1 MTIQSEETGVKM
13 KDYEWM
19 RNDTAAIM
27 FSAIDD
33 NYNSRIFRISAVF
46 KDEEIDPER
55 LEKAVALTM
64 PRYPICMYRNK
75 KGFFWTYLEKTDSLP
90 SVMPEEYCPAAL
102 RRLGRFQKPEMVF
115 LYYKRRISIEASHIY
130 GDGMGFL
137 EILKSV
143 IAQYMVL
150 GGIDKKEFPG
160 IRFGDIPSSETEMEN
175 PYIRYKTDE
184 KIKKLHRDKA
194 YVLPRNFD
202 DNYQNYLNGLIDT
215 NSLKEKCKEKNVTIT
230 EFLNAVLIYSM
241 IKTDAKPINDTVIID
256 VPCNIRKIFPT
267 DSVRNFSSSV
277 PVHFSPEGRHDY
289 TLSDIIEATRGQLKK
304 YNCKETHQAFI
315 NSNYAL
321 TENKLLQPFP
331 YCIKKPVINAMQKK
345 SHNTEMTVL
354 FSNMGNVTLPEI
366 MHSKIERFD
375 FVGGDARVYDM
386 PLFCSAI
393 GFNGFMNMS
402 FNLSGKDR
410 SLPREFFRT
419 LTAIGIPV
427 RIESSEENGVEDK
440 VDIAPKMCEKC
451 GVRIGEEYSRCPL
464 CDSTPL
470 IIKTKDEYFK
480 TALFPQPYKKLK
492 HRYSAGFN
500 FNLSAER
507 IKAHFILQP

>member
-1 MTIQSEETGVKM
+1 MKM
-13 KDYEWM
+13 KKYEWM

-33 NYNSRIFRISAVF
+33 SCNSRIFRISAVF

-55 LEKAVALTM
+55 LEKAVKLTM

-115 LYYKRRISIEASHIY
+115 LYHKRRISIEASHIY
-130 GDGMGFL
+130 GDGTGFL

-150 GGIDKKEFPG
+150 GGIDRSNFPG
-160 IRFGDIPSSETEMEN
+160 IRFGDDIPSETEMEN
-175 PYIRYKTDE
+175 PYIHYKTDE
-184 KIKKLHRDKA
+184 KTEKLHRDKA
-194 YVLPRNFD
+194 YILPRNFD
-202 DNYQNYLNGLIDT
+202 DNYQNYLNGLINT
-215 NSLKEKCKEKNVTIT
+215 EILKSVCKEKNVTIT
-230 EFLNAVLIYSM
+230 EFLNAVLILSM
-241 IKTDAKPINDTVIID
+241 IKTEEKLINDTIIID

-267 DSVRNFSSSV
+267 DSIRNFSSSV
-277 PVHFSPEGRHDY
+277 PVHFAPQGRREYSLD
-289 TLSDIIEATRGQLKK
+289 DIIEATRGQLKK
-304 YNCKETHQAFI
+304 YNCKDIHQAFI

-321 TENKLLQPFP
+321 TENKFLQPFP
-331 YCIKKPVINAMQKK
+331 YFIKKPVINKMQKK

-354 FSNMGNVTLPEI
+354 FSNMGNVVLPQI
-366 MHSKIERFD
+366 MHEKIERFD

-393 GFNGFMNMS
+393 GFNGYMNMS

-410 SLPREFFRT
+410 SIPREFFRT
-419 LTAIGIPV
+419 LTSMNIPV

-440 VDIAPKMCEKC
+440 TETAPKMCDKC

-464 CDSTPL
+464 CDSEPT
-470 IIKTKDEYFK
+470 KTDSKDEYFK
-480 TALFPQPYKKLK
+480 TALYPQPYKKLK
-492 HRYSAGFN
+492 HKYSAGVSFD
-500 FNLSAER
+500 LSLEKL
-507 IKAHFILQP
+507 KAYFILQP

>member
-1 MTIQSEETGVKM
+1 MKM
-13 KDYEWM
+13 KKYEWM

-33 NYNSRIFRISAVF
+33 SCNSRIFRISAVF

-55 LEKAVALTM
+55 LEKAVKLTM

-90 SVMPEEYCPAAL
+90 SVMPEEYCPAVL
-102 RRLGRFQKPEMVF
+102 RRLGRFGKPEMVF
-115 LYYKRRISIEASHIY
+115 LYHKRRISIEASHIY
-130 GDGMGFL
+130 GDGTGFL

-150 GGIDKKEFPG
+150 GGIDRSDFPG
-160 IRFGDIPSSETEMEN
+160 IRFGDDIPSETEMEN
-175 PYIRYKTDE
+175 PYIHYKTDE
-184 KIKKLHRDKA
+184 KIEKLHRDKA
-194 YVLPRNFD
+194 YILPRNFD
-202 DNYQNYLNGLIDT
+202 DNYQNYLNGLINT
-215 NSLKEKCKEKNVTIT
+215 EILKSVCKEKNVTIT
-230 EFLNAVLIYSM
+230 EFLNAVLILSM
-241 IKTDAKPINDTVIID
+241 IKTEEKLINDTIIID

-267 DSVRNFSSSV
+267 DSIRNFSSSV
-277 PVHFSPEGRHDY
+277 PVHFAPQGRREYSLD
-289 TLSDIIEATRGQLKK
+289 DIIEATRGQLKK
-304 YNCKETHQAFI
+304 YNCKDTHQAFI

-331 YCIKKPVINAMQKK
+331 YFIKKPVINKMQKK

-354 FSNMGNVTLPEI
+354 FSNMGNVVLPQI
-366 MHSKIERFD
+366 MHEKIERFD

-393 GFNGFMNMS
+393 GFNGYMNMS

-410 SLPREFFRT
+410 SIPREFFRT
-419 LTAIGIPV
+419 LTSMNIPV

-440 VDIAPKMCEKC
+440 TEAAPKMCDKC

-464 CDSTPL
+464 CDSEPT
-470 IIKTKDEYFK
+470 KTDSKDEYFK
-480 TALFPQPYKKLK
+480 TALYPQPYKKLK
-492 HRYSAGFN
+492 HKYSAGVSFD
-500 FNLSAER
+500 LSLEKL
-507 IKAHFILQP
+507 KAYFILQP

>member
-1 MTIQSEETGVKM
+1 M
-13 KDYEWM
+13 KKYEWM

-33 NYNSRIFRISAVF
+33 SRNSRIFRMSAVF
-46 KDEEIDPER
+46 KDEEVDPER
-55 LEKAVALTM
+55 LERAVRMTM
-64 PRYPICMYRNK
+64 KRYPVCMYRNK
-75 KGFFWTYLEKTDSLP
+75 KGFFWTYLEKTDSFP

-102 RRLGRFQKPEMVF
+102 RRLGRFKKPEMQF
-115 LYYKRRISIEASHIY
+115 LYYKRRISVEASHIY
-130 GDGMGFL
+130 GDGTGFL

-143 IAQYMVL
+143 VAQYMVL
-150 GGIDKKEFPG
+150 GGISKSEFPG
-160 IRFGDIPSSETEMEN
+160 IRFGDCEPGETETEN
-175 PYIRYKTDE
+175 PYIRYKNNE
-184 KIKKLHRDKA
+184 RVRKLHRDKA

-202 DNYQNYLNGLIDT
+202 DNYQNYLNGLIDVEG
-215 NSLKEKCKEKNVTIT
+215 LKILCREKNVTVT
-230 EFLNAVLIYSM
+230 EFLNAVLILSM
-241 IKTDAKPINDTVIID
+241 IKTEEKAINDTVIID

-267 DSVRNFSSSV
+267 DSVRNFSSSI
-277 PVHFSPEGRHDY
+277 PVHFAPEGRKDY
-289 TLSDIIEATRGQLKK
+289 SLDDIIESTRGQLKK

-321 TENKLLQPFP
+321 TENRLLQPFP
-331 YCIKKPVINAMQKK
+331 YFIKKPVINAMQKK

-354 FSNMGNVTLPEI
+354 FSNMGNIILPEI
-366 MHSKIERFD
+366 MHDKIERLD

-410 SLPREFFRT
+410 SLPREFFRI
-419 LTAIGIPV
+419 LASLGIAV

-440 VDIAPKMCEKC
+440 AGAAPKRCDKC

-464 CDSTPL
+464 CDSTP
-470 IIKTKDEYFK
+470 TKADSKDLYFR
-480 TALFPQPYKKLK
+480 TALYPQPYKKIK
-492 HRYSAGFN
+492 HRYSAGISLD
-500 FNLSAER
+500 LSVER
-507 IKAHFILQP
+507 LKAYFLLQP

>member
-1 MTIQSEETGVKM
+1 M
-13 KDYEWM
+13 KKYEWM

-33 NYNSRIFRISAVF
+33 NCNSRIFRISAVF
-46 KDEEIDPER
+46 KDEEVNPER
-55 LEKAVALTM
+55 LERAVKLTM

-90 SVMPEEYCPAAL
+90 LVMPEEYCPAAL
-102 RRLGRFQKPEMVF
+102 RRLGRFQRPEMVF
-115 LYYKRRISIEASHIY
+115 LYHKRRISIEASHIY

-143 IAQYMVL
+143 VAQYMVL
-150 GGIDKKEFPG
+150 GGIDKSEFSG
-160 IRFGDIPSSETEMEN
+160 IRFGDGKSSETEMEN
-175 PYIRYKTDE
+175 PYIRYRTEE
-184 KIKKLHRDKA
+184 KLQKPHRDRA

-202 DNYQNYLNGLIDT
+202 DNYQNYLNGLIDVEG
-215 NSLKEKCKEKNVTIT
+215 LKSICKEKNVTIT
-230 EFLNAVLIYSM
+230 ELLNAVLIFSM
-241 IKTDAKPINDTVIID
+241 IKTEEKAINDTVIID

-267 DSVRNFSSSV
+267 DSIRNFSSSV
-277 PVHFSPEGRHDY
+277 PVHFAPGGRKDC
-289 TLSDIIEATRGQLKK
+289 TLDEIIEATRGQLKK

-331 YCIKKPVINAMQKK
+331 YFIKKPVINAMQKK

-354 FSNMGNVTLPEI
+354 FSNMGNVALPEI
-366 MHSKIERFD
+366 MHEKIERFD

-393 GFNGFMNMS
+393 GFNGYMNMS

-410 SLPREFFRT
+410 SLPREFFRH
-419 LTAIGIPV
+419 LTSLGVYV

-440 VDIAPKMCEKC
+440 AEVMPKRCDKC

-464 CDSTPL
+464 CDSIPT
-470 IIKTKDEYFK
+470 KTDSKDTYFR
-480 TALFPQPYKKLK
+480 TALYPQPYKKLK
-492 HRYSAGFN
+492 HKYSAGISFD
-500 FNLSAER
+500 LSFDKL
-507 IKAHFILQP
+507 KAYFILQP

>member
-1 MTIQSEETGVKM
+1 MKM
-13 KDYEWM
+13 KKYEWM

-33 NYNSRIFRISAVF
+33 SCNSRIFRISAVF

-55 LEKAVALTM
+55 LEKAVKLTM

-102 RRLGRFQKPEMVF
+102 RRLGRFGKPEMVF
-115 LYYKRRISIEASHIY
+115 LYHKRRISIEASHIY
-130 GDGMGFL
+130 GDGTGFL

-150 GGIDKKEFPG
+150 GGIDRSNFPG
-160 IRFGDIPSSETEMEN
+160 IRFGDDIPSETEMEN
-175 PYIRYKTDE
+175 PYIHYKTDE
-184 KIKKLHRDKA
+184 KTEKLHRDKA
-194 YVLPRNFD
+194 YILPRNFD
-202 DNYQNYLNGLIDT
+202 DNYQNYLNGLINT
-215 NSLKEKCKEKNVTIT
+215 EILKSVCKEKNVTIT
-230 EFLNAVLIYSM
+230 EFLNAVLILSM
-241 IKTDAKPINDTVIID
+241 IKTEEKLINDTIIID

-267 DSVRNFSSSV
+267 DSIRNFSSSV
-277 PVHFSPEGRHDY
+277 PVHFAPQGRREYSLD
-289 TLSDIIEATRGQLKK
+289 DIIEATRGQLKK
-304 YNCKETHQAFI
+304 YNCKDIHQAFI

-331 YCIKKPVINAMQKK
+331 YFIKKPVINKMQKK

-354 FSNMGNVTLPEI
+354 FSNMGNVVLPQI
-366 MHSKIERFD
+366 MHEKIERFD

-393 GFNGFMNMS
+393 GFNGYMNMS

-410 SLPREFFRT
+410 SIPREFFRT
-419 LTAIGIPV
+419 LTSMNIPV

-440 VDIAPKMCEKC
+440 TETAPKMCDKC

-464 CDSTPL
+464 CDSEPT
-470 IIKTKDEYFK
+470 KTDSKDEYFK
-480 TALFPQPYKKLK
+480 TALYPQPYKKLK
-492 HRYSAGFN
+492 HKYSAGVSFD
-500 FNLSAER
+500 LSLEKL
-507 IKAHFILQP
+507 KAYFILQP

>member
-1 MTIQSEETGVKM
+1 MKM
-13 KDYEWM
+13 KKYEWM

-33 NYNSRIFRISAVF
+33 SCNSRIFRISAVF

-55 LEKAVALTM
+55 LEKAVKLTM

-75 KGFFWTYLEKTDSLP
+75 NGFFWTYLEKTDSLP

-102 RRLGRFQKPEMVF
+102 RRLGRFGKPEMVF
-115 LYYKRRISIEASHIY
+115 LYHKRRISIEASHIY
-130 GDGMGFL
+130 GDGTGFL

-150 GGIDKKEFPG
+150 GGIDRSNFPG
-160 IRFGDIPSSETEMEN
+160 IRFGDDIPSETEMEN
-175 PYIRYKTDE
+175 PYIHYKTDE
-184 KIKKLHRDKA
+184 KTEKLHRDKA
-194 YVLPRNFD
+194 YILPRNFD
-202 DNYQNYLNGLIDT
+202 DNYQNYLNGLINT
-215 NSLKEKCKEKNVTIT
+215 EILKSVCKEKNVTIT
-230 EFLNAVLIYSM
+230 EFLNAVLILSM
-241 IKTDAKPINDTVIID
+241 IKTEEKLINDTIIID

-267 DSVRNFSSSV
+267 DSIRNFSSSV
-277 PVHFSPEGRHDY
+277 PVHFAPQGRREYSLD
-289 TLSDIIEATRGQLKK
+289 DIIEATRGQLKK
-304 YNCKETHQAFI
+304 YNCKDIHQAFI

-321 TENKLLQPFP
+321 TENKFLQPFP
-331 YCIKKPVINAMQKK
+331 YFIKKPVINKMQKK

-354 FSNMGNVTLPEI
+354 FSNMGNVVLPQI
-366 MHSKIERFD
+366 MHEKIERFD

-393 GFNGFMNMS
+393 GFNGYMNMS

-410 SLPREFFRT
+410 SIPREFFRT
-419 LTAIGIPV
+419 LTSMNIPV

-440 VDIAPKMCEKC
+440 TETAPKMCDKC

-464 CDSTPL
+464 CDSEPT
-470 IIKTKDEYFK
+470 KTDSKDEYFK
-480 TALFPQPYKKLK
+480 TALYPQPYKKLK
-492 HRYSAGFN
+492 HKYSAGVSFD
-500 FNLSAER
+500 LSLEKL
-507 IKAHFILQP
+507 KAYFILQP